1 MGYTEDSLV
10 QQTTADYLD
19 QELGWDSVL
28 AYDRE
33 TFGPAGLLGRANDR
47 EIVLTRDL
55 LAALRRLNP
64 DLPEEAYT
72 EATKKLTAFAESQ
85 TALQTNR
92 DLYDQIL
99 NGVGVHYRNADGELE
114 QGRLRVIDFDEPK
127 QNRFLCVRELW
138 IRGNYHRRRA
148 DIIGFVN
155 GLPLLFMELKN
166 VHKDLRSAFEKN
178 LKDYKDTVPHLF
190 HHNAFIVLANGL
202 EAKLGSLSSKYGHFH
217 EWKRLHE
224 EDPGVVN
231 METLLKGVCNQRNF
245 LDLLENFILF
255 DESSGKLVKIVARNH
270 QFLGVNR
277 AMQAVMERAERK
289 GRLGT
294 FWHTQ
299 GAGKSYSMV
308 YFARK
313 VRRKVSGGFTFIV
326 LTDRDDLDKQIY
338 DTFAGCGVAN
348 NDKERCRAASGSD
361 LRSMLKEHKAFVFTL
376 IQKFNKD
383 VDPGT
388 PWTERNDI
396 IVMSDEAHRS
406 QYGRLALNM
415 RNALPK
421 ASFIGF
427 TGTPLFKDD
436 EITSKVFGDYISQ
449 YDFSR
454 AVDDK
459 ATVPLYYDAR
469 GARLGIVTT
478 EVNARIAAKL
488 EELEIDDIDTSAK
501 LERELRRDYHVVTAE
516 KRLKQVARDFVDHY
530 STAWESGKAML
541 VCIDKITCGRMFAY
555 IEEFWRDRIR
565 ELERSLGK
573 LEDEQQEQYVQRQIA
588 WMRET
593 RMAAIFS
600 QEQNEVDK
608 FRKWDLDVIPHRQ
621 LMLEGFE
628 TPDGRRIAVD
638 DAFKKDEHPFR
649 IAIVCA
655 MWLTGFDVPSL
666 SNLYLDKPLK
676 AHTLMQAIARANR
689 IHEGKVNG
697 LIVDYNG
704 ITENLRKALATFAG
718 HGVEGGEDGAEE
730 GDGEDDGLDP
740 APPAEL
746 HLIPQF
752 IEAIDAVKSCVLHLG
767 KDIGAIKSTAGFAR
781 NKAIA
786 DVKDAVN
793 TNDESR
799 KRFEILAREV
809 FKRFKSCITFREA
822 INPLR
827 HDYDAINIVYKSLQ
841 QDRDASDIGE
851 ILKTLQGVVDEAID
865 IRPIDAAE
873 PKLYDISKVDFDRL
887 RKEFEKSE
895 HKNSAVQELKDLVEK
910 KLERMVRTN
919 PLRTDFQQHYQDIVD
934 KYNREKDR
942 LTIEQTFEELLKF
955 TESLDAEQD
964 RAVREGLDEESLALY
979 DLLKKEGLTKRDTD
993 RIKKVA
999 HELLDK
1005 LKAEKLRVDQWKEK
1019 EATRD
1024 AVHMTI
1030 YDFLYDDRTGLPSTA
1045 YTEVEVKE
1053 KADRVFVHVVGQYG
1067 SVAQAQ

>member
-1 MGYTEDSLV
+1 MPYTEDTLV
-10 QQTTADYLD
+10 QQTTAEYLH

-28 AYDRE
+28 AYDKE
-33 TFGPAGLLGRANDR
+33 AFGEGGLLGRASDR
-47 EIVLTRDL
+47 DMVLARDL
-55 LAALRRLNP
+55 LAALRKLNP

-72 EATKKLTAFAESQ
+72 EAAKKLTAYAESQ
-85 TALQTNR
+85 SALQTNR
-92 DLYDQIL
+92 DLYELVL
-99 NGVGVHYRNADGELE
+99 NGVPTHYRNAEGQLEL
-114 QGRLRVIDFDEPK
+114 GRLRVIDFDEPK
-127 QNRFLCVRELW
+127 NNRFLCVRELW

-166 VHKDLRSAFEKN
+166 VHKDLRSAFEQN

-190 HHNAFIVLANGL
+190 HHNAFIVLGNGIK
-202 EAKLGSLSSKYGHFH
+202 AKLGSLSSKYAHFH

-224 EDPGVVN
+224 EDPGVVD
-231 METLLKGVCNQRNF
+231 METLLKGICQKRNF

-255 DESSGKLVKIVARNH
+255 DESSGKLAKIIARNH

-277 AMQAVMERAERK
+277 AMEAVRQRTERK

-313 VRRKVSGGFTFIV
+313 VRRKVGGGFTFIV

-348 NDKERCRAASGSD
+348 NDQERCRATSGAD
-361 LRSMLKEHKAFVFTL
+361 LRAMLKEHKAFVFTL

-383 VDPGT
+383 VDPAA
-388 PWTERNDI
+388 PWTGRDNV

-436 EITSKVFGDYISQ
+436 EITSKVFGDYIST
-449 YDFSR
+449 YDFDR
-454 AVDDK
+454 AVKDH

-469 GARLGIVTT
+469 GERLGVATSEIN
-478 EVNARIAAKL
+478 ERIAAKL
-488 EELEIDDIDTSAK
+488 EELEIEDIDTAAK
-501 LERELRRDYHVVTAE
+501 LESDLRRDYHVITAE
-516 KRLKQVARDFVDHY
+516 KRLDQIARDFVQHY

-541 VCIDKITCGRMFAY
+541 VCIDKLTCGRMYAL
-555 IEEFWRDRIR
+555 IDRYWAERIG
-565 ELERSLGK
+565 ELERSLSN
-573 LEDEQQEQYVQRQIA
+573 LEDEQEVQYRQRQIA
-588 WMRET
+588 WMRGT
-593 RMAAIFS
+593 RMATIFS

-608 FRKWDLDVIPHRQ
+608 FRKWDLDVLPHRQ
-621 LMLEGFE
+621 LMNDGFE

-689 IHEGKVNG
+689 VYEGKVNG
-697 LIVDYNG
+697 LIIDYCG
-704 ITENLRKALATFAG
+704 IVRDLRAALAVFAG
-718 HGVEGGEDGAEE
+718 HQGAGKVGGEGTDP
-730 GDGEDDGLDP
+730 GLDP
-740 APPAEL
+740 TKPADEE
-746 HLIPQF
+746 LIPLLK
-752 IEAIDAVKSCVLHLG
+752 EAVDAVKTFLLDRRAG
-767 KDIGAIKSTAGFAR
+767 LSTLLTTKGFAR

-786 DVKDAVN
+786 DIKDAVN

-799 KRFEILAREV
+799 KRFEVMAREV
-809 FKRFKSCITFREA
+809 FKRFKACLTLSGVNDF
-822 INPLR
+822 R

-841 QDRDASDIGE
+841 QDRDAANIDD
-851 ILKTLQGVVDEAID
+851 ILKTLQGVIDEAI
-865 IRPIDAAE
+865 ILRPAMAAE
-873 PKLYDISKVDFDRL
+873 PRLYDISKIDFERL
-887 RKEFEKSE
+887 RQEFEKSE
-895 HKNSAVQELKDLVEK
+895 HKHTAVQQLKDLVEK
-910 KLERMVRTN
+910 KLERLIRTN
-919 PLRTDFQQHYQDIVD
+919 PLRTDFQQHYQELIDR
-934 KYNREKDR
+934 YNSEKDR
-942 LTIEQTFEELLKF
+942 LTIEQTFEALLKF
-955 TESLDAEQD
+955 NESLDEEQA
-964 RAVREGLDEESLALY
+964 RAIREGLDEESLALY
-979 DLLKKEGLTKRDTD
+979 DLLRKDGLVKKDID

-999 HELLDK
+999 FELLEK
-1005 LKAEKLRVDQWKEK
+1005 LKAEKLKVDQWREK

-1030 YDFLYDDRTGLPSTA
+1030 YDFLYDDRTGLPAEA
-1045 YTEVEVKE
+1045 YTEDEVKQ
-1053 KADRVFVHVVGQYG
+1053 KADTVFWHVVGQYG
-1067 SVAQAQ
+1067 AGASA